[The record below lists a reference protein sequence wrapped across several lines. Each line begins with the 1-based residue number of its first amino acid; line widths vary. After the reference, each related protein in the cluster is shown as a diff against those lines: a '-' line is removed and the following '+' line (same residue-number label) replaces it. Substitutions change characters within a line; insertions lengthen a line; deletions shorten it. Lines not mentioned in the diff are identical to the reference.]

1 MCAMSS
7 LDARRNRLLAALE
20 PSDLALLS
28 PHLRLASFAQGT
40 ILQQEES
47 PSEQVYFPLTG
58 MLSLVAVMRA
68 GEIVETA
75 TVGREGMLGAFT
87 GSSFARGIVQVPMG
101 AAVVSA
107 TRLQA
112 IMGQSA
118 RVRNLILR
126 YQDGLLCQVQQMV
139 ACTALHP
146 LDARLARWLLH
157 ALDRADGPDLP
168 VTHDAI
174 AQMLAVSRT
183 TVTLVATQLQDTGL
197 IRQHRGRL
205 VILDRAAIEELA
217 CECYETIRRQMDRIL
232 LPASSTAVGH
242 RRVAPKGVR

>member
-1 MCAMSS
+1 MSS

-58 MLSLVAVMRA
+58 MLSLVTVTRA

-157 ALDRADGPDLP
+157 ALDRADGP
-168 VTHDAI
+168 T
-174 AQMLAVSRT
+174 SR
-183 TVTLVATQLQDTGL
+183 
-197 IRQHRGRL
+197 
-205 VILDRAAIEELA
+205 
-217 CECYETIRRQMDRIL
+217 
-232 LPASSTAVGH
+232 
-242 RRVAPKGVR
+242 